1 MSTMRREG
9 RYRPRPQ
16 YAIERRQFF
25 DGIKS
30 SPLPDNLRV
39 SENSPPSITPSIKR
53 PSLLRE
59 AINRSPEN
67 PTLLVEEI
75 QKSAA
80 IESFDNDL
88 RIPKNDS
95 IVFAQKRIFI
105 SHKVLLMSCMVC
117 LLLVSIFTTFRLLK
131 GPSLDFVEV
140 RGAKYEIK
148 KDYAYS
154 VEEDLSSNIALDER
168 VVRDD
173 VIASYS
179 VIEKLPRFL
188 EIPGF
193 VEGKAR
199 TLRMSIKN
207 KGAMECPSNIYDA
220 GWYEASA
227 SPGDS
232 TGATLIVGHVS
243 GPTEPGLFY
252 DLYRMQ
258 KGNTIVVETGN
269 GVRHLYRV
277 VAKEEL
283 ANDDYEIGKLLESK
297 DSAKPGLTLMTCS
310 GEFNPET
317 QQYENRLAVFAVRDN

>member
-1 MSTMRREG
+1 MRRDG
-9 RYRPRPQ
+9 RYKPRSQ

-30 SPLPDNLRV
+30 SPLPDNLQAG
-39 SENSPPSITPSIKR
+39 ENSPPSITPSIKR
-53 PSLLRE
+53 PSLLHV

-80 IESFDNDL
+80 KESFDNDL
-88 RIPKNDS
+88 RTPKNDL
-95 IVFAQKRIFI
+95 IIFARKKIFI
-105 SHKVLLMSCMVC
+105 SHKMLLMSCMVC
-117 LLLVSIFTTFRLLK
+117 LFLVSMFTVFRLLK

-140 RGAKYEIK
+140 RGTKSESK
-148 KDYAYS
+148 KDDAYS
-154 VEEDLSSNIALDER
+154 VEEVLSSNLELDEG
-168 VVRDD
+168 VVRAD
-173 VIASYS
+173 VIARYS

-188 EIPGF
+188 EIPGI

-199 TLRMSIKN
+199 TLRMSINN

-227 SPGDS
+227 SPEDR

-269 GVRHLYRV
+269 GVRHIYRV

-283 ANDDYEIGKLLESK
+283 ANDDNEIGKLLESK
-297 DSAKPGLTLMTCS
+297 ESTKPGLTLMTCS